1 MWTPLLTT
9 IGLIVVG
16 LGGTIY
22 VGRQR
27 LDRKNKA
34 VVDDLLATTEAPS
47 DRAVRTGDLDDL
59 PAPIR
64 RYLRHVLPLDQPPVQ
79 AVRLEQTGTFRS
91 GGSGAPWKDF
101 TATQHVTIRPPG
113 FVWDASIAML
123 PGLSVR
129 VLDAYA
135 DGKGALWAR
144 LGGVVPVADPTP
156 GPALDEGELMRYL
169 AEAPLYPTALLP
181 DMGITWTAVDD
192 RSARATLE
200 HRGTTATLV
209 FHVNDQDEVERVTGK
224 RPFLTD
230 DGTYEDR
237 SWKGTWRNYERRGS
251 LRVPTEGEV
260 AWIHPEGAVAYWRG
274 HMESTEYQ
282 FANHDDLDAQRM
294 PDSP

>member
-1 MWTPLLTT
+1 MWPLLLAS

-27 LDRKNKA
+27 LDRKNSA
-34 VVDDLLATTEAPS
+34 VVDDLLAAAEAP
-47 DRAVRTGDLDDL
+47 AQPLVRPRDLDAL

-64 RYLRHVLPLDQPPVQ
+64 RYLTHVLPAEQPHVQ

-91 GGSGAPWKDF
+91 GGPGSSWNDF
-101 TATQHVTIRPPG
+101 AATQHVTTRPPG
-113 FVWDASIAML
+113 FVWDASIRML

-135 DGKGALWAR
+135 DGQGALWAR

-156 GPALDEGELMRYL
+156 GPALDRGELLRYL

-181 DMGITWTAVDD
+181 NMGVAWAPVDD
-192 RSARATLE
+192 RSARATLT
-200 HRGTTATLV
+200 HRGTTASLV
-209 FHVNDQDEVERVTGK
+209 FHVNDQDEVARVTGT

-237 SWKGTWRNYERRGS
+237 RWKGTWRQYEHRDG
-251 LRVPTEGEV
+251 LRVPTAGEV
-260 AWIHPEGAVAYWRG
+260 AWVQSAEEVAYWRG
-274 HMESTEYQ
+274 RIHAIDYQ
-282 FANHDDLDAQRM
+282 FADRATLDARR
-294 PDSP
+294 PSDSP

>member
-1 MWTPLLTT
+1 MWTTLLVT
-9 IGLIVVG
+9 IGLVVAG
-16 LGGTIY
+16 LGGMIY

-34 VVDDLLATTEAPS
+34 VVDGLLAATEAPS
-47 DRAVRTGDLDDL
+47 YRAVRTRDLDDL

-230 DGTYEDR
+230 DGTYEER

-274 HMESTEYQ
+274 HMESIEYQ
-282 FANHDDLDAQRM
+282 FVNHDDLDAQRM